1 MTWIAFSSV
10 GFQASADEPTE
21 DAAEVV
27 HGADTASTGPQPN
40 VDDTDADRVRPAHLI
55 DVPPGVILEPRD
67 ENGRRVT
74 FRPDQEYKCFPVDQW
89 AQMGDLI
96 TDYRWLWYYAIRMET
111 KLQLFEQQIGNLQL
125 QIKVWEDTHAATRN
139 GLVSITN
146 LLDKEHD
153 ARLNVAARADLELWG
168 WRIATVVALVATGAF
183 GAAWGVERSR

>member
-1 MTWIAFSSV
+1 M
-10 GFQASADEPTE
+10 
-21 DAAEVV
+21 
-27 HGADTASTGPQPN
+27 
-40 VDDTDADRVRPAHLI
+40 DDTDADRVRPAHLI